1 MSTTSD
7 NAAAWCWVLE
17 HSRIARAAA
26 YRMSVGSQTDA
37 DDMHSSLLV
46 RLVERWHS
54 YDPKRSAPSTWIWWQ
69 ARAVRTAMVDQ
80 RRRRLS
86 EVPIEDA
93 SSLSTQATAEAR
105 VLVSQAMAIATPD
118 EWAAAMAIADGYDGN
133 ELGEVCQCA
142 SFSVRRRVRRLRE
155 RLSQETSWTN

>member
-17 HSRIARAAA
+17 HSRVARAAA
-26 YRMSVGSQTDA
+26 YRMAVGSQMDA
-37 DDMHSSLLV
+37 DDLHSSLLV
-46 RLVERWHS
+46 RMVEKWHT
-54 YDPKRSAPSTWIWWQ
+54 YDPSRSAPSTWIWWQ

-80 RRRRLS
+80 RRRRLA

-93 SSLSTQATAEAR
+93 SVAWVPATAEAR
-105 VLVSQAMAIATPD
+105 VLMVQARAIATPD
-118 EWAAAMAIADGYDGN
+118 EWTAAVAMAEGYDGD

-142 SFSVRRRVRRLRE
+142 SFSARRRVRRLRD
-155 RLSQETSWTN
+155 RLSEDASWTN